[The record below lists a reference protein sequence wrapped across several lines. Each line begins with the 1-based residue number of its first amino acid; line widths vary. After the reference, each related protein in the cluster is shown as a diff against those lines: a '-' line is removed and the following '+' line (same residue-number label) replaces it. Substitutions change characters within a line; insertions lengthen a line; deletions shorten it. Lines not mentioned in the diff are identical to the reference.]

1 MSPRLC
7 WVACFVGLFAPS
19 LSAGL
24 VVNVDFNSDRGQGEY
39 AGPGAY
45 PGDAGTFWNQ
55 SEPQTNPTLA
65 NLVASDGTTGTTMG
79 VAITGAS
86 GTWGNTVIA
95 SALLSD
101 YVYTDN
107 TTANITLSGLT
118 PDGSYALYLYSVA
131 DQPGQGAAFTFGDV
145 TSECAGGALLD
156 DFVEGKNYVV
166 MNLVAN
172 ERGELLGTFTNASS
186 SPRNGGM
193 SGIQIVEVLLSRIA
207 SAPVPADTAVDVPR
221 DGIVLGWTPSIY
233 AGQHDVYFGTGFDDV
248 NDADVGSDLYRDR
261 HDANTLPLDR
271 LELGR
276 TYYWRV
282 DEVNATADSTVS
294 KGDIWSFTI
303 EPALYPIQGVVAS
316 ASIPT
321 SEGAGGPKTT
331 VDGSGLVEGT
341 HSTADPDMWLGV
353 STPGE
358 PAWIQYDFDRVYKV
372 YGMRIWNYNGL
383 YEMFLGFGVKDITIE
398 YATEPN
404 EWIALGDYQLDRASG
419 KATYAGQ
426 AIDVDGIAA
435 SAFRITAH
443 SNFGGMQ
450 YGLSEVQFLEKPVL
464 AREPVPADGAT
475 EVSRAASLSW
485 RPGREAA
492 SHQVYL
498 STDKQAVIDGAAP
511 ADTVTES
518 TYRPDAL
525 DLGTTYFWRVD
536 EVNEA
541 TVPSVLAGE
550 VWDFTTEEY
559 ISIDNFES

>member
-1 MSPRLC
+1 MRTRVVWLAVVLLIGLMGFNPSYAQDGVNLLPNGGFEDGTIAPYGTYGTVTADVVTECVDAAIPEGPVEGQYCLHLVVPAAGANN
-7 WVACFVGLFAPS
+7 WDIGMTDGSHVFEAGKIYTFACFMKSKSGTLDVRMKPERSADPWENYNEVVVTITEEWAEYYTTTDVIPADVSPASPTFHIGFAAGDFWMDGVRFFEGEYVAPDFLKQ
-19 LSAGL
+19 LSAA
-24 VVNVDFNSDRGQGEY
+24 D
-39 AGPGAY
+39 PG
-45 PGDAGTFWNQ
+45 
-55 SEPQTNPTLA
+55 
-65 NLVASDGTTGTTMG
+65 
-79 VAITGAS
+79 
-86 GTWGNTVIA
+86 
-95 SALLSD
+95 
-101 YVYTDN
+101 
-107 TTANITLSGLT
+107 
-118 PDGSYALYLYSVA
+118 
-131 DQPGQGAAFTFGDV
+131 
-145 TSECAGGALLD
+145 
-156 DFVEGKNYVV
+156 
-166 MNLVAN
+166 
-172 ERGELLGTFTNASS
+172 
-186 SPRNGGM
+186 
-193 SGIQIVEVLLSRIA
+193 
-207 SAPVPADTAVDVPR
+207 PADGATDVRR
-221 DGIVLGWTPSIY
+221 DIALSWAPGPY
-233 AGQHDVYFGTGFDDV
+233 AETHNVYFGTAYDDV
-248 NDADVGSDLYRDR
+248 NNADAGDTTGVLVSPGQSALSFDPPGL
-261 HDANTLPLDR
+261 
-271 LELGR
+271 LEFGQ
-276 TYYWRV
+276 TYYWRI
-282 DEVNATADSTVS
+282 DEVNAAPDLTVHQ
-294 KGDIWSFTI
+294 GNVWSFTV
-303 EPALYPIQGVVAS
+303 EPELYPIQGVAVTAS
-316 ASIPT
+316 LPT
-321 SEGAGGPKTT
+321 AQ
-331 VDGSGLVEGT
+331 GSGEPEV
-341 HSTADPDMWLGV
+341 TADGTGLTDGQHSNLDPTMW
-353 STPGE
+353 SCS
-358 PAWIQYDFDRVYKV
+358 PAEGDAVWIQYDFDRVYKV
-372 YGMRIWNYNGL
+372 YGMHIWNYNGL